1 MRRQLSRLTSTKAVA
16 LAVAA
21 SAGLGAVDLGVVA
34 YAQLPSAAQ
43 QAPLAGSISW
53 NSLNQEQRTALRPLA
68 TLWPTLDDDHQRKWI
83 ALAHNFDRMSPEE
96 RATLQGRMT
105 EWAKLTPAQRT
116 QARLNFGEARKLPT
130 DEKKAKWEEYQ
141 SLTPEQRQ
149 RLAADR
155 PKPPAGTAPALR
167 PVSPEKIL
175 RAPLPGAAPQAD
187 NAPASSRLNRNTL
200 LPRPP
205 APAPAP
211 AAASPA
217 PVVIPPPPV
226 AATPPAETAPSA
238 APVPAASSP
247 VPAASSPVPAASTP
261 VPAASVPVTAQ

>member
-21 SAGLGAVDLGVVA
+21 SAGLGAVALGVVA
-34 YAQLPSAAQ
+34 YAQLPSTAQ

-53 NSLNQEQRTALRPLA
+53 KSLNQEQRTALRPLA

-205 APAPAP
+205 APAAAPATPAP
-211 AAASPA
+211 A
-217 PVVIPPPPV
+217 VIPAPPV
-226 AATPPAETAPSA
+226 AATAPAETLPAA
-238 APVPAASSP
+238 APLPAASQ
-247 VPAASSPVPAASTP
+247 PVPAASTP
-261 VPAASVPVTAQ
+261 VPAASTPATPQ